1 VPTPLDHNPLNGVT
15 GGLWRSGGAVHKV
28 LTRRA
33 GAPAH
38 WAASTEPRHWNY
50 WRREALV
57 HETVLPGRLGL
68 GSPVGGTS
76 PATLHGSRTDSSRT
90 TAAPAPPTTHCSTTM
105 RPGRSR

>member
-15 GGLWRSGGAVHKV
+15 GGLWRSGGAVHKR

-33 GAPAH
+33 GAPVH

-57 HETVLPGRLGL
+57 RAQGGPGL
-68 GSPVGGTS
+68 VGGRDFAGDA
-76 PATLHGSRTDSSRT
+76 PGSRTDSSRT
-90 TAAPAPPTTHCSTTM
+90 TAAPAPPTTHCSTTL